1 MDVRFNDTR
10 AANAS
15 AAKLWEVVTDY
26 ASYPTFNSAI
36 INVRVAD
43 LLTRLQLFVCG
54 RLSNDADRSSSSR
67 FATFTAISSASN
79 GHVHRHLRS
88 GLRRWLRRKEP
99 QQGVDD
105 HQQQHEIRRDPH
117 IVLGNHLQ
125 PVPDAVPR
133 RRVSISA
140 GSRFWSRAS
149 STTSV
154 SRCISSSVGGV
165 VNTSHANWA
174 STGRGGII
182 NRRRCMFPWMM
193 SQLRCAP
200 AERRPHG

>member
-1 MDVRFNDTR
+1 MDVHFNDTR

-26 ASYPTFNSAI
+26 ASYPTFNAAI

-43 LLTRLQLFVCG
+43 LLAWLRLFLCG
-54 RLSNDADRSSSSR
+54 RLWNYADPFVSEPLRYLLRYLVSV
-67 FATFTAISSASN
+67 N

-105 HQQQHEIRRDPH
+105 HQQQHVIRRDPH

-125 PVPDAVPR
+125 PVPDAGTAHTCL
-133 RRVSISA
+133 SISHPARKDVDLSTAAAA
-140 GSRFWSRAS
+140 GVPPSRRAVRCHRSVTDPADSLLAIHTRAGRACRCRKARTSRLR
-149 STTSV
+149 TS
-154 SRCISSSVGGV
+154 
-165 VNTSHANWA
+165 
-174 STGRGGII
+174 
-182 NRRRCMFPWMM
+182 
-193 SQLRCAP
+193 
-200 AERRPHG
+200 